1 MIEINNNSP
10 SPTFYEEV
18 HPLPWMMSA
27 WEKHTFIS
35 LLSALKPEAAIEI
48 GNAGGGSLQ
57 VLNKLVPSVFAID
70 IYPEVQEPLKT
81 KFPDVCFISGKSWE
95 VLPEL
100 LKKISHEK
108 IKLGFILIDGDHTPE
123 GVKNDINAILRN
135 YTPICRLVILFH
147 DSFNPD
153 CRKGI
158 LQAGWMD
165 CPFVHY
171 VDIDY
176 IPGTYVNDIYKG
188 KIQQKTMWGGFCMA
202 VLETTERKETLII
215 HQSSQTLFEQAYK
228 GSFYNTLRYRMHKLL
243 NKLK

>member
-1 MIEINNNSP
+1 MVEKTIMKEP
-10 SPTFYEEV
+10 PFFYEDIY
-18 HPLPWMMSA
+18 PLPWMMSS

-35 LLSALKPEAAIEI
+35 LLTALKPDAAIEI
-48 GNAGGGSLQ
+48 GNASGGSLQ
-57 VLNKLVPSVFAID
+57 VLNKLVPKVFALD
-70 IYPEVQEPLKT
+70 IYPEVQEPLK
-81 KFPDVCFISGKSWE
+81 KMFPDVHYITGKSWE
-95 VLPEL
+95 VLPDL
-100 LKKISHEK
+100 LKKIADEK

-123 GVKNDINAILRN
+123 GVRNDINAILRN
-135 YTPICRLVILFH
+135 YKPICRLVILFH

-158 LQAGWMD
+158 LQAGWTD

-176 IPGTYVNDIYKG
+176 IPGTYVNDLYNG

-202 VLETTERKETLII
+202 VLETTERKETLKIL
-215 HQSSQTLFEQAYK
+215 QSSKTLFEQAYK
-228 GSFYNTLRYRMHKLL
+228 GSFYNTLRYKMHKLL